1 MEIQPYTPTFVSN
14 SPQQRQAS
22 AAATETPAAFAAS
35 LDDKTTISSQVSRD
49 RLAEQ
54 PKGNNTYDFT
64 NIAPNDSHIMTLAS
78 FMSGKLFQSTH

>member
-35 LDDKTTISSQVSRD
+35 LADKTTISQVSRN

-54 PKGNNTYDFT
+54 PKGNSIYDFT
-64 NIAPNDSHIMTLAS
+64 NIAPNDMLNT
-78 FMSGKLFQSTH
+78 T